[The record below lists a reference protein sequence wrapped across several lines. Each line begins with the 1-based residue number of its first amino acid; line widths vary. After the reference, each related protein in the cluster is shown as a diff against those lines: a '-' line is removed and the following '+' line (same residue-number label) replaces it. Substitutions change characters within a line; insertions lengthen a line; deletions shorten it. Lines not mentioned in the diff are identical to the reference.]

1 MGAEVTAHNTASGPL
16 ARVRV
21 VELAGLGPAP
31 LACMMLADMG
41 ADVVRIERPGAFV
54 TPGTPDVIARGR
66 SSVVL
71 DLKTSDGRDGVRRLC
86 DVADV
91 VIEAFRPGV
100 AERLGLGPDEL
111 RARNPRL
118 VYCRMTGWGQDG
130 PRAAEVG
137 HDINYLSLTGALHAI
152 GREEEP
158 VPPLNLVADYGGG
171 TMFLLTGL
179 LAALVERAAS
189 GVGQVVDVAMV
200 DGVSALMTSTWA
212 KFDAGNHV
220 DRRRANSLDGAA
232 PFYDTYECAD
242 GGFVAVGC
250 IEPQF
255 WREFVRVLGF
265 DDVPDQGDRAS
276 WPRTKAR
283 VATALRTRTRDEW
296 VALFDGVDACVTPV
310 LTVGEALEDP
320 HLRARGTVVDVDGRP
335 HAAPAPRFSRTP
347 AAIRRAAEQE
357 TLTRLLDRWENRV

>member
-1 MGAEVTAHNTASGPL
+1 
-16 ARVRV
+16 
-21 VELAGLGPAP
+21 
-31 LACMMLADMG
+31 MMLADMG

-54 TPGTPDVIARGR
+54 TPGTPDVLARGR
-66 SSVVL
+66 SSVTV
-71 DLKTSDGRDGVRRLC
+71 DVKTPEGLDGVRRLS
-86 DVADV
+86 DAADV
-91 VIEAFRPGV
+91 FIEANRPGV

-130 PRAAEVG
+130 PRAGEVG

-152 GREEEP
+152 GREGEP
-158 VPPLNLVADYGGG
+158 VPPLNLLADYGGG

-179 LAALVERAAS
+179 LAALVERSSS

-200 DGVSALMTSTWA
+200 DGVSALMTPTWA
-212 KFDAGNHV
+212 KFGAGAHV
-220 DRRRANSLDGAA
+220 DRRRANLLDGAA

-265 DDVPDQGDRAS
+265 DNVPGQNDRES
-276 WPRTKAR
+276 WPATKSR
-283 VATALRTRTRDEW
+283 VAAALRMRTRDEW
-296 VALFDGVDACVTPV
+296 AGLFAGVDACVTPV
-310 LTVGEALEDP
+310 LTVGEAVRDP
-320 HLRARGTVVDVDGRP
+320 HLSARRTVVDIDGRP
-335 HAAPAPRFSRTP
+335 QAAPAPRFSRTP
-347 AAIRRAAEQE
+347 AAVRGAPEVE
-357 TLTRLLDRWENRV
+357 TLTRLLARWRKDTEAQA